1 MEELEEYR
9 EKLKT
14 LTDRQLQVLHLVCHS
29 GATYQQVAIELDIAE
44 RTVIE
49 HMTNIYVRLDIAE
62 RNRAERQRIIGKLCA
77 FIEEI
82 QASNVAEP
90 ENVIGGTPT
99 IPSADGEMA
108 YLVPILRSVLEDEPK
123 PLMFQPA
130 PLVVRVTEPS
140 PHDTFKPHVRR
151 PLIVVLMVSLGFL
164 LTFLLTWNR
173 IFVTPQ
179 NVVTPEDVT
188 QTPGFQESPETNP
201 LALATPSPDVM
212 RANTFGCGTPSPLL
226 EENRF
231 IAQEGVTNFTQAN
244 SDGVVLSDKVRTLT
258 IDYRGLW
265 VGYFANGSQTGGV
278 GFHDK
283 QNWTSC
289 ALPDAVGT
297 INVNALLTDPQGH
310 LWVATEQSGIFV
322 QRDTG
327 WEHFTTAD
335 GLPSDEIYGLTL
347 DAAGAVWASTWKGI
361 AKYDG
366 VRWSV
371 PYSAENRTL
380 FSDHTHAIAFTPD
393 GYIWVGHI
401 SEGVSYCCTPGG
413 EWLHYTAE
421 SKTIGGNKI
430 REILVRPESPGDQ
443 SIWFA
448 TQDGGVSRY
457 YREQWTTYGET
468 DGLPS
473 LRTNDLAIDRY
484 GRVWVATAE
493 GVAYFD
499 GQQWQVYHRI
509 PALTVAIGPSCS
521 GCPFDDD
528 HVWTGT
534 VQQGI
539 THSRLP
545 LAEAVVEVIE
555 VCFETKTRDRI
566 CPELQPSITE
576 DKISVVYPIPLAVG
590 EVLIPRIT
598 VMPLPGHQL
607 VQARGDMLVNLDPED
622 MALYG
627 IFGHIAVEGTV
638 ESGQPYTFVDRD
650 RPLIMT
656 ASSINSDQQSHA
668 VEWRTW
674 YFTRFVGPIIQIQFT
689 VQN

>member
-1 MEELEEYR
+1 MEELEEYH

-29 GATYQQVAIELDIAE
+29 GATYQQVATELDISE

-49 HMTNIYVRLDIAE
+49 HMTNIYMRLDIAE
-62 RNRAERQRIIGKLCA
+62 RNRAERQRIIGKLCT

-82 QASNVAEP
+82 QPSDVEEP
-90 ENVIGGTPT
+90 ENVTGGTPT
-99 IPSADGEMA
+99 TASADGEMA
-108 YLVPILRSVLEDEPK
+108 YLVPLLRSVLEDEPT
-123 PLMFQPA
+123 PLVFQPA
-130 PLVVRVTEPS
+130 PLVVRVTGPS
-140 PHDTFKPHVRR
+140 APGTYESHPRR
-151 PLIVVLMVSLGFL
+151 PLILVLGVALGML
-164 LTFLLTWNR
+164 LTLLFMWNR
-173 IFVTPQ
+173 MFVAPQ
-179 NVVTPEDVT
+179 NVATPEDVT
-188 QTPGFQESPETNP
+188 KTQDFQELTKPNP
-201 LALATPSPDVM
+201 LTVATPPSNTVL
-212 RANTFGCGTPSPLL
+212 ANTFGCGTLAPLL
-226 EENRF
+226 DENRF
-231 IAQEGVTNFTQAN
+231 LAQEGVTNFTQAN
-244 SDGVVLSDKVRTLT
+244 SDGIVLSDKVRTLT

-289 ALPDAVGT
+289 ALPDAVGA

-322 QRDTG
+322 QRDTD

-380 FSDHTHAIAFTPD
+380 FSDHTHTVAFTTD

-401 SEGVSYCCTPGG
+401 SEGVSYCCTPAG
-413 EWLHYTAE
+413 EWVHYTAE
-421 SKTIGGNKI
+421 SDTIGGNNI
-430 REILVRPESPGDQ
+430 RDILVRPESTGDQ
-443 SIWFA
+443 SIWVA

-457 YREQWTTYGET
+457 YQEQWTTYRET

-473 LRTNDLAIDRY
+473 LMTNDLAIDRY

-493 GVAYFD
+493 GVGYFD
-499 GQQWQVYHRI
+499 GQRWQVYHRI
-509 PALTVAIGPSCS
+509 PALALAIGPSCS
-521 GCPFDDD
+521 RCPFDDD

-545 LAEAVVEVIE
+545 LPEAVVEIIE

-576 DKISVVYPIPLAVG
+576 DKISAVYPIPLAVG

-607 VQARGDMLVNLDPED
+607 VQDRGDMLVNLDPED
-622 MALYG
+622 MTRYG
-627 IFGHIAVEGTV
+627 IFGHIAVEGTA

-656 ASSINSDQQSHA
+656 ASSINLDSQPHA
-668 VEWRTW
+668 VQWRTW

-689 VQN
+689 VHN